1 MWSISVFGHIAKLQ
15 SYRQQV
21 LTDHPRVNNYTPH
34 PWLNLRFKCKFHLLF
49 VKIIDIIRQRYACR
63 HHRNCGSRHEQTAA
77 TTVYTI
83 PVVRSSPLENSPSIV
98 QPPPQYGQH
107 RCSRPRPEF
116 LNIARQNRD
125 PPPKYEEVMM
135 SRPLSVTPIPT

>member
-1 MWSISVFGHIAKLQ
+1 MTIATISVIGF
-15 SYRQQV
+15 
-21 LTDHPRVNNYTPH
+21 
-34 PWLNLRFKCKFHLLF
+34 C
-49 VKIIDIIRQRYACR
+49 IIMFALVVYFCFWAHRKTTILSAASFNGSPTYIIRQRYACR